1 MSDFIIE
8 NALQAVIWPL
18 LKQIAVNRKLKN
30 KSKGV
35 DTLPQSARI
44 TPTKRT
50 KRIETEETTKM
61 TTLAQACKAVVKECI
76 SEECKMGQV
85 VELMSIARCYSSEY
99 GNYNGTSPKACKDYL
114 QGLPSVCTV
123 PFYNGEILELLAAQ
137 GISRKSEAAKDKL
150 IEDYWLACGYQ
161 FWKLVK

>member
-1 MSDFIIE
+1 
-8 NALQAVIWPL
+8 
-18 LKQIAVNRKLKN
+18 
-30 KSKGV
+30 
-35 DTLPQSARI
+35 
-44 TPTKRT
+44 
-50 KRIETEETTKM
+50 M
-61 TTLAQACKAVVKECI
+61 TTLAQACKAIVNAAICQDYLAECNQTLKEVY
-76 SEECKMGQV
+76 E
-85 VELMSIARCYSSEY
+85 VEFRKW
-99 GNYNGTSPKACKDYL
+99 NGSTPKACKDYL